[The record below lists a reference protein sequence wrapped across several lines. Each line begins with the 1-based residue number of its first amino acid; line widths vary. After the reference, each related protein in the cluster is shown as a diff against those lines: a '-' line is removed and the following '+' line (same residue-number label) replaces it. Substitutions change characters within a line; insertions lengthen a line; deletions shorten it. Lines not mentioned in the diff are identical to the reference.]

1 MNIFIS
7 FLVIAISFNRPQFCP
22 NTTWNPIGIT
32 FADNNAIGRKPY
44 GMFVNI
50 NNTVY
55 VPNRQNS
62 IINVWLEGNSAPIIY
77 SIINSGLYSI
87 FVTSDEDFYFSYGGG
102 GVNKVILNN
111 ATILSTVYFNGACW
125 NIFIDTN
132 NSLYCALSSQHQVIK
147 RSLNSS
153 DNNLSV
159 VAGTGCPGFLP
170 YMLYG
175 PSGIFVDINFNLYVA
190 DSDNDRIQLFQP
202 GNLNGT
208 TVAGNGAPGT
218 IELSYPVSVV
228 LDADGY
234 LFIVDCQNNRIVG
247 SGPNG
252 FLCIVGCSGG
262 WGSGSDQLF
271 YPYNMAFDSYGNI
284 YVADTYNSRIQKFYV
299 SGNFCNLSTTTNT
312 MGNITTTLQINSL
325 LTTTPSIGNV
335 ALTSNQ
341 LNSSEIGPNAVS
353 LFITTNNAIYVVEP
367 SYNSIQVL
375 LADSGNLLGTISG
388 GVCADIDPRSIK
400 PTVGSDRNR

>member
-202 GNLNGT
+202 GNLNGI

-247 SGPNG
+247 S
-252 FLCIVGCSGG
+252 
-262 WGSGSDQLF
+262 
-271 YPYNMAFDSYGNI
+271 
-284 YVADTYNSRIQKFYV
+284 
-299 SGNFCNLSTTTNT
+299 
-312 MGNITTTLQINSL
+312 
-325 LTTTPSIGNV
+325 
-335 ALTSNQ
+335 
-341 LNSSEIGPNAVS
+341 
-353 LFITTNNAIYVVEP
+353 
-367 SYNSIQVL
+367 
-375 LADSGNLLGTISG
+375 
-388 GVCADIDPRSIK
+388 
-400 PTVGSDRNR
+400 